1 MTPVSE
7 QQLEEIEALFVQ
19 TAAALSSND
28 ESLTLLGLSA
38 STLYFA
44 DRPRREVGHLSTRR
58 FVELWGEGENSFAAD
73 PPNAVVSFTEFEDDP
88 PQDAVVILMDPQLDG
103 DMINYAVEV
112 LEGKLPMGSGPCTLF
127 IDAFGRP
134 LTPVS
139 AAGIHR
145 RERRRMRR
153 R

>member
-1 MTPVSE
+1 MTEVTE
-7 QQLEEIEALFVQ
+7 QELEEIEALFVQ
-19 TAAALSSND
+19 TATGLASNG
-28 ESLTLLGLSA
+28 ESMTLVGLA
-38 STLYFA
+38 PLTLYFS
-44 DRPRREVGHLSTRR
+44 DRPLREVGHLPTTR
-58 FVELWGEGENSFAAD
+58 FVEFWDEGDNSFAVD
-73 PPNAVVSFTEFEDDP
+73 PPNAVVSYADFDDET

-103 DMINYAVEV
+103 DTINYAVEV
-112 LEGKLPMGSGPCTLF
+112 LEGKLPVGSGPCTLF

-153 R
+153 